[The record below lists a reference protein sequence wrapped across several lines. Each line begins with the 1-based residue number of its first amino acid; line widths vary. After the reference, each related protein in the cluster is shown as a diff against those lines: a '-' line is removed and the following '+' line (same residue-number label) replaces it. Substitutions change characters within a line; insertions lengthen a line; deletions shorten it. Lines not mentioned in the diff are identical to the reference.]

1 MLILTVDTLLC
12 NADTD
17 CRRVPVQFCM
27 FSFLRNLGLLGPGID
42 CRISAFFAPLGGKIS
57 EAVVR
62 ELDKGAV
69 ELVSHTEE
77 QCGGRSSAIVI
88 SLSFTAL
95 LHPPQRNYKRSFTEV
110 KYVGGICEIVL
121 LCLC

>member
-1 MLILTVDTLLC
+1 M
-12 NADTD
+12 
-17 CRRVPVQFCM
+17 FC
-27 FSFLRNLGLLGPGID
+27 SFLRNLGLLGPGID

-77 QCGGRSSAIVI
+77 QCEGEISTTVI
-88 SLSFTAL
+88 SITFTPQLLSPQQNYMRL
-95 LHPPQRNYKRSFTEV
+95 LAQT
-110 KYVGGICEIVL
+110 
-121 LCLC
+121 